1 MKDEKVLRIIES
13 TLAPKLPSHY
23 KYFSKIV
30 HDACLSITKDVSPR
44 FNADSLR
51 VCKILGGD
59 VEDSHVIK
67 GFVINRVLETP
78 NIELVENAKVVVY
91 RCPF

>member
-1 MKDEKVLRIIES
+1 MP
-13 TLAPKLPSHY
+13 TNY
-23 KYFSKIV
+23 KFFSKLIYE
-30 HDACLSITKDVSPR
+30 ACISITKDSQPR

-59 VEDSHVIK
+59 VMDSKVIK
-67 GFVINRVLETP
+67 GFVINRILETP
-78 NIELVENAKVVVY
+78 NIELVEDAKCVVY